1 MRVIKDIGEL
11 RALEGEEIGA
21 SGWVPM
27 TQAMIDRFAEVT
39 GDDQWIHID
48 ADRAGRESR
57 YGGTVAH
64 GFLTLSLLPQLVR
77 QIYRVEGVAT
87 SINYGLNKVRFPAP
101 VRPGDRVRAV
111 LRFTKVERADG
122 GGVRITSAVTIEI
135 KGGERPA
142 CAAETV
148 TLLVP

>member
-1 MRVIKDIGEL
+1 MRVIKDISAL

-21 SGWVPM
+21 SDWVPM
-27 TQAMIDRFAEVT
+27 TQPMIDRFAEVT

-48 ADRAGRESR
+48 AERAQRESR

-77 QIYRVEGVAT
+77 QIYRVEGVST

-101 VRPGDRVRAV
+101 VRPGERVRAV
-111 LRFTKVERADG
+111 LRFSKVEQADG
-122 GGVRITSAVTIEI
+122 GGVRITSVVTIEI
-135 KGGERPA
+135 EGAERPA

>member
-1 MRVIKDIGEL
+1 MRVIKDVGEL
-11 RALEGEEIGA
+11 SGLEGEEIGA
-21 SGWVPM
+21 SGWLPM

-39 GDDQWIHID
+39 GDDQWIHVD
-48 ADRAGRESR
+48 AERAQRESP

-64 GFLTLSLLPQLVR
+64 GFLTLSLLPDLVR
-77 QIYRVEGVAT
+77 QIYRVEGVST

-111 LRFTKVERADG
+111 LRLTKVEKSDG
-122 GGVRITSAVTIEI
+122 GGARVTSAVTIEVE
-135 KGGERPA
+135 GAERPA

-148 TLLVP
+148 TLLYP